1 MALFSDTEQALND
14 LKLLDEDTL
23 EAPPERISTP
33 EAARGIFRKM
43 ESDDESGSFNRSL
56 VQGLM
61 DFIPPHDE
69 EELESKGQ
77 SDRFNITTGEGPA
90 IKNEAVSA
98 YLDIYAN
105 PKTLAEIPLSKDID
119 ENYADTWSQIMAEEF
134 TTMDRSDDKS
144 LPLHL
149 QLSDIY
155 VTHGVGIAF
164 FDDKQTM
171 QYSVAG
177 LDKFK
182 FPRSTGIVSSGVEV
196 AAASGTMTVTD
207 LYGKIGDGALNGWN
221 EKAVKRAIV
230 NTTSKIKSQK
240 WGNWEQVQRDI
251 KSNEVYVSTVAE
263 PVEVVFLWVREFNGK
278 ISFYITTLDA
288 AEGGNGKEEFLFKQR
303 DFYDSVDE
311 AFQLFTFNVGNG
323 GLLYTVRGLGYL
335 IYQLCTAM
343 DVMHCKLLD
352 NARIGSSLIVQPSSV
367 EDLQDSQLID
377 AGGFICLPPTM
388 KIPERQ
394 MSQNLNNSLIP
405 AIEESRR
412 ILNRATGGLA
422 SGNMVMNPEQDRRTK
437 LEVSSQLDYINK
449 LNSFA
454 INLFYGPYDKIM
466 REKVKR
472 AFTVRQKDKQA
483 RKRVNEM
490 KARCVA
496 RGVPSDIFNRID
508 FKRVK
513 ATRIIGTGSRASRIM
528 LLDQVQ
534 QLYSTFDAVGRS
546 NFEYDYLVELLGVDK
561 AERYTGKPN
570 EKRLPYDFKIAEL
583 ENLELLESDYV
594 APTDGENHMVHLS
607 AHIPPLEQSL
617 EGVETGEVD
626 LIQWTM
632 DHQMLYKHCVDT
644 LAITTVHESIQPEL
658 NKHQELVQQIGE
670 IVVNGMKAMQKK
682 VRDGE
687 MEASQGAQGAQ
698 GGMSPEDTALQAKE
712 KEMQSKLQEKD
723 MLHKQKLQQMMEA
736 HMMKLQMIKE
746 TGAQSQVQAAQK
758 AMSSIIT
765 RDAETQAKMTRL
777 KSNQI

>member
-1 MALFSDTEQALND
+1 MALFSETEQALDD
-14 LKLLDEDTL
+14 LKLLDPETL
-23 EAPPERISTP
+23 EAPPERMTSPSALRAIFKKLEEDDTKG
-33 EAARGIFRKM
+33 AA
-43 ESDDESGSFNRSL
+43 NRAL
-56 VQGLM
+56 IQGLM

-69 EELESKGQ
+69 EEMENKGQ

-98 YLDIYAN
+98 YMDIYTN
-105 PKTLAEIPLSKDID
+105 PKTLAEIPLTKDVD
-119 ENYADTWSQIMAEEF
+119 QNYADTWSQIMAEEF
-134 TTMDRSDDKS
+134 TSMDRSDDKS

-149 QLSDIY
+149 QLGDVY
-155 VTHGVGIAF
+155 VTHGVAVAF

-182 FPRSTGIVSSGVEV
+182 FPRTTGITSSGVEIAV
-196 AAASGTMTVTD
+196 ASGVMTVTD
-207 LYGKIGDGALNGWN
+207 LYGKIGSGALDGWN
-221 EKAVKRAIV
+221 ERAVKRAI
-230 NTTSKIKSQK
+230 TDTASKKNNRDWSD
-240 WGNWEQVQRDI
+240 WEGIQRDI
-251 KSNEVYVSTVAE
+251 KANEMFVSTVCN
-263 PVEVVFLWVREFNGK
+263 PVDVIFGWIKEFNGK
-278 ISFYITTLDA
+278 ISFYIATKNGCDLGNEG
-288 AEGGNGKEEFLFKQR
+288 AEDEFLFRQR
-303 DFYDSVDE
+303 DFYDSADQ
-311 AFQLFTFNVGNG
+311 AFQIFPFGTGNG
-323 GLLYTVRGLGYL
+323 GMLYTVRGLGYL

-352 NARIGSSLIVQPSSV
+352 NARIGSSLIVQPAST
-367 EDLQDSQLID
+367 EDLQDLQLID
-377 AGGFICLPPTM
+377 AGGFISIPPTM

-422 SGNMVMNPEQDRRTK
+422 SGNMMMNPEQDRRTK

-466 REKVKR
+466 REKVRR

-483 RKRVNEM
+483 QKRVTEM
-490 KARCVA
+490 KARCLA
-496 RGVPSDIFNRID
+496 RGVPEEVFAKID

-513 ATRIIGTGSRASRIM
+513 ANRIIGTGSRASRIM

-570 EKRLPYDFKIAEL
+570 ETRLPYDFKIAQL
-583 ENLELLESDYV
+583 ENMELLEGDYV

-607 AHIPPLEQSL
+607 AHVEPLQAGL
-617 EGVETGEVD
+617 EGVDRGEVD
-626 LIQWTM
+626 LIEWTM
-632 DHQMLYKHCVDT
+632 RHQMLYKHCVDT
-644 LAITTVHESIQPEL
+644 LEITVVHETVQPEL
-658 NKHQELVQQIGE
+658 NQYHQLVQQIGE
-670 IVVNGMKAMQKK
+670 IVVNGMKAIQKK
-682 VRDGE
+682 VREGE
-687 MEASQGAQGAQ
+687 MEDPQGQQGEASE
-698 GGMSPEDTALQAKE
+698 EDRALQAKE
-712 KEMQSKLQEKD
+712 KEMQMKLQEKD

-736 HMMKLQMIKE
+736 HMVKLEMIKQ
-746 TGAQSQVQAAQK
+746 TGAQAQVQAAQK
-758 AMSSIIT
+758 AMSTIIA
-765 RDAETQAKMTRL
+765 RDAETKAKMTRL
-777 KSNQI
+777 KASQI

>member
-1 MALFSDTEQALND
+1 MPIFSDTEQALDD
-14 LKLLDEDTL
+14 LKLLDPETL
-23 EAPPERISTP
+23 EAPPERVSSP
-33 EAARGIFRKM
+33 SAARGIFKKL
-43 ESDDESGSFNRSL
+43 EEDDETGSFNRSL

-61 DFIPPHDE
+61 DFIPPHDDA
-69 EELESKGQ
+69 ELENKGQ

-98 YLDIYAN
+98 YMDIYSN
-105 PKTLAEIPLSKDID
+105 PKTLADIPLTKDID
-119 ENYADTWSQIMAEEF
+119 ENYSFTWSQIMAEEF

-149 QLSDIY
+149 QLSDVY
-155 VTHGVGIAF
+155 VTHGVGVAF

-182 FPRSTGIVSSGVEV
+182 FPRSTGIISSGVEI
-196 AAASGTMTVTD
+196 AAASGSMTVTD
-207 LYGKIGDGALNGWN
+207 LYAKIGAGALDGWN
-221 EKAVKRAIV
+221 ESAVKKAIV
-230 NTTSKIKSQK
+230 NTTTKSKNEK
-240 WGNWEQVQRDI
+240 WGNWEEVQRDI
-251 KSNEVYVSTVAE
+251 KANEAYVSTIAE
-263 PVEVVFLWVREFNGK
+263 PVKVIFLWVKEFSGK
-278 ISFYITTLDA
+278 ISFYITTLHA
-288 AEGGNGKEEFLFKQR
+288 CETGNGTEEFLFRQR
-303 DFYDSVDE
+303 DFYDSADE

-352 NARIGSSLIVQPSSV
+352 NARIGSSLIVQPAST

-422 SGNMVMNPEQDRRTK
+422 AGNTVMNQEQDRKTK
-437 LEVSSQLDYINK
+437 LEVSSQLDYLNK

-454 INLFYGPYDKIM
+454 ITLFYGPYDKIM

-472 AFTVRQKDKQA
+472 AFTVRQKDKGA

-490 KARCVA
+490 KARCLA
-496 RGVPSDIFNRID
+496 RGVPEEAFSKID

-570 EKRLPYDFKIAEL
+570 ETRLPYDFKIAQL
-583 ENLELLESDYV
+583 ENLELLEGDYV
-594 APTDGENHMVHLS
+594 VPTDGENHMVHLS
-607 AHIPPLEQSL
+607 AHVEPLQAGL
-617 EGVETGEVD
+617 EGVDTGEVD
-626 LIQWTM
+626 LIEWTTE
-632 DHQMLYKHCVDT
+632 HQMLYKHCVET
-644 LAITTVHESIQPEL
+644 LEMTTVHETIQPEL
-658 NKHQELVQQIGE
+658 NKYHELVQQIGE
-670 IVVNGMKAMQKK
+670 IVVNGMKAIQKK

-687 MEASQGAQGAQ
+687 MEDPQAAQGQ
-698 GGMSPEDTALQAKE
+698 MTPEQTALQAKE
-712 KEMQSKLQEKD
+712 REMQMKLQEKD
-723 MLHKQKLQQMMEA
+723 LMHKQKMQQMMEA
-736 HMMKLQMIKE
+736 HMVKLQMIKE
-746 TGAQSQVQAAQK
+746 SGAQAQVQAAQK

-765 RDAETQAKMTRL
+765 RDAEAQAKMTRL
-777 KSNQI
+777 KSTQI

>member
-1 MALFSDTEQALND
+1 MNIFSDTEQALDD
-14 LKLLDEDTL
+14 LKLLDPETL
-23 EAPPERISTP
+23 EAPPERVSSP
-33 EAARGIFRKM
+33 SAARGIFKKL
-43 ESDDESGSFNRSL
+43 EEDDETGSFNRSL

-61 DFIPPHDE
+61 DFIPPHDDA
-69 EELESKGQ
+69 ELENKGQ

-98 YLDIYAN
+98 YMDIYSN
-105 PKTLAEIPLSKDID
+105 PKTLADIPLTKDID
-119 ENYADTWSQIMAEEF
+119 ENYSFTWSQIMAEEF

-149 QLSDIY
+149 QLSDVY
-155 VTHGVGIAF
+155 VTHGVGVAF

-182 FPRSTGIVSSGVEV
+182 FPRSTGIISSGVEI
-196 AAASGTMTVTD
+196 AAASGSMTVTD
-207 LYGKIGDGALNGWN
+207 LYAKIGAGALDGWN
-221 EKAVKRAIV
+221 ESAVKKAIV
-230 NTTSKIKSQK
+230 NTTTKSKNEK
-240 WGNWEQVQRDI
+240 WGNWEEVQRDI
-251 KSNEVYVSTVAE
+251 KANEAYVSTIAE
-263 PVEVVFLWVREFNGK
+263 PVKVIFLWVKEFSGK
-278 ISFYITTLDA
+278 ISFYITTLHA
-288 AEGGNGKEEFLFKQR
+288 CETGNGTEEFLFRQR
-303 DFYDSVDE
+303 DFYDSADE

-352 NARIGSSLIVQPSSV
+352 NARIGSSLIVQPAST

-422 SGNMVMNPEQDRRTK
+422 SGNTVMNQEQDRRTK

-472 AFTVRQKDKQA
+472 AYTVRQKDKGA

-490 KARCVA
+490 KARCLA
-496 RGVPSDIFNRID
+496 RGVPEEAFSKID

-570 EKRLPYDFKIAEL
+570 ETRLPYDFKIAQL
-583 ENLELLESDYV
+583 ENLELLEGDYV
-594 APTDGENHMVHLS
+594 VPTDGENHMVHLS
-607 AHIPPLEQSL
+607 AHVEPLQAGL
-617 EGVETGEVD
+617 EGVDTGEVD
-626 LIQWTM
+626 LIEWTTE
-632 DHQMLYKHCVDT
+632 HQMLYKHCVDT
-644 LAITTVHESIQPEL
+644 LEMTTVHETIQPEL
-658 NKHQELVQQIGE
+658 NKYHELVQQIGE
-670 IVVNGMKAMQKK
+670 IVVNGMKAIQKK

-687 MEASQGAQGAQ
+687 MEDPQAAQGQ
-698 GGMSPEDTALQAKE
+698 MTPEQTALQAKE
-712 KEMQSKLQEKD
+712 REMQMKLQEKD
-723 MLHKQKLQQMMEA
+723 LMHKQKMQQMMEA
-736 HMMKLQMIKE
+736 HMVKLQMIKE
-746 TGAQSQVQAAQK
+746 SGAQAQVQAAQK

-765 RDAETQAKMTRL
+765 RDAEAQAKMTRL
-777 KSNQI
+777 KSTQI

>member
-1 MALFSDTEQALND
+1 MALFSDTEQALD
-14 LKLLDEDTL
+14 GLKLLDPETL

-33 EAARGIFRKM
+33 EALR
-43 ESDDESGSFNRSL
+43 GSFKKLEEDDNIGSSNRAL

-69 EELESKGQ
+69 AELENKGQ

-98 YLDIYAN
+98 YMDIYTN
-105 PKTLAEIPLSKDID
+105 PKTLAEIPLTKDVD
-119 ENYADTWSQIMAEEF
+119 QNYADTWSQIMAEEF
-134 TTMDRSDDKS
+134 TAMDRSDDKS

-149 QLSDIY
+149 QLADVY
-155 VTHGVGIAF
+155 VTHGVAVAF

-182 FPRSTGIVSSGVEV
+182 FPRTTGITSSGVELATAKGV
-196 AAASGTMTVTD
+196 MTVTD
-207 LYGKIGDGALNGWN
+207 LYQKIGSGALDGWN
-221 EKAVKRAIV
+221 EKAVKKAIV
-230 NTTSKIKSQK
+230 ATSGSKKQE
-240 WGNWEQVQRDI
+240 WGDWEAVQRDI
-251 KSNEVYVSTVAE
+251 KANEMFVSTICE
-263 PVEVVFLWVREFNGK
+263 PIQVIFGWVKEFNGK
-278 ISFYITTLDA
+278 FSFYITTLDA
-288 AEGGNGKEEFLFKQR
+288 CETGGEKEEFLFRQR
-303 DFYDSVDE
+303 DFYDSADQ
-311 AFQLFTFNVGNG
+311 AFQLFPFSVGNG
-323 GLLYTVRGLGYL
+323 GILYTVRGLGYL

-352 NARIGSSLIVQPSSV
+352 NARIGSSLIVQPAST
-367 EDLQDSQLID
+367 EDLQDAQLID
-377 AGGFICLPPTM
+377 AGGFISIPPTM

-466 REKVKR
+466 REKVRR

-483 RKRVNEM
+483 QKRVVEM
-490 KARCVA
+490 KARCLA
-496 RGVPSDIFNRID
+496 RGVPEEAFSKID

-513 ATRIIGTGSRASRIM
+513 ANRIIGTGSRASRIM

-570 EKRLPYDFKIAEL
+570 ETRLPYDFKIAQL
-583 ENLELLESDYV
+583 ENMELLEGDYI
-594 APTDGENHMVHLS
+594 APTEGENHMVHLS
-607 AHIPPLEQSL
+607 AHVEPLQQGL
-617 EGVETGEVD
+617 EGVDTGEVD
-626 LIQWTM
+626 LIDWTM
-632 DHQMLYKHCVDT
+632 RHQMLYKHCVDT
-644 LAITTVHESIQPEL
+644 LEITVVHETVQPEL
-658 NKHQELVQQIGE
+658 NQYHQLVQQIGE
-670 IVVNGMKAMQKK
+670 IVVNGMKAIQKK

-687 MEASQGAQGAQ
+687 LEDPQGQQDGV
-698 GGMSPEDTALQAKE
+698 SDEDRALQAKE
-712 KEMQSKLQEKD
+712 KEMQMKLQEKD

-736 HMMKLQMIKE
+736 HMVKLEMIKQS
-746 TGAQSQVQAAQK
+746 GAQAQVQAAQK

-777 KSNQI
+777 KSSQI